1 MNQRRLASRLPAIG
15 VALILLLCGCT
26 SPPGTTTSLVVGLGY
41 LPSVQFAQF
50 YRAQQQGYYRSA
62 GLEVEFQNRI
72 DPDLITLV
80 GQGSIDIGMG
90 DGTSVIVAVGQGIP
104 VRYAASLFARFP
116 GVVYAAAESGV
127 SGPADLA
134 GRSLGIPGRFG
145 SSWIML
151 QALLA
156 SADLTADDLDIR
168 LYHDFGQMVGLRE
181 GQVDS
186 ATGFANNEPVQLQR
200 AGFAVNVL
208 RVDDV
213 TPLPGPG
220 LVVGEA
226 ALGNKADALR
236 RFVAATLRAMD
247 EIIADPAVGL
257 EDSIAVVPDLGQD
270 RDAQL
275 AVLEATIEMWQSPYT
290 LEHGLGAIDSAAW
303 AASIEFMRGLPDL
316 NVPAALTADQML
328 TEELLP

>member
-1 MNQRRLASRLPAIG
+1 MNRYRLTSRLQAIG

-26 SPPGTTTSLVVGLGY
+26 SPPATTTRLVIGLGY

-50 YRAQQQGYYRSA
+50 YRAQQQGYYRDA

-72 DPDLITLV
+72 DPDLVTLV
-80 GQGSIDIGMG
+80 GQGALDMGMG
-90 DGTSVIVAVGQGIP
+90 DGTSVIAAVAQGIP
-104 VRYAASLFARFP
+104 VRYAASIYARFP
-116 GVVYAAAESGV
+116 SVVYASAASGIV
-127 SGPADLA
+127 APDDLA

-156 SADLTADDLDIR
+156 SAGMTPDDVAIQ
-168 LYHDFGQMVGLRE
+168 LYPDFGQMVGLRE
-181 GQVDS
+181 GQVDA

-208 RVDDV
+208 RVDEI

-220 LVVGEA
+220 LIVGEA
-226 ALGNKADALR
+226 ALRDKPDALR

-247 EIIADPAVGL
+247 EIIADPAAGL
-257 EDSIAVVPDLGQD
+257 EDSIAFVPDLGQQ

-290 LEHGLGAIDSAAW
+290 LENGLGAIDGAAW
-303 AASIEFMRGLPDL
+303 TESIEFMRGLPDL
-316 NVPAALTADQML
+316 NVPASLAADQLL